1 MKLSDIL
8 WGLIIFTILVVTFPF
23 IVMWGCI
30 EAVKQKRT
38 GR

>member
-8 WGLIIFTILVVTFPF
+8 WGLIIFTLLVVTFPF
-23 IVMWGCI
+23 LVAWGCI
-30 EAVKQKRT
+30 EVVKQKRS